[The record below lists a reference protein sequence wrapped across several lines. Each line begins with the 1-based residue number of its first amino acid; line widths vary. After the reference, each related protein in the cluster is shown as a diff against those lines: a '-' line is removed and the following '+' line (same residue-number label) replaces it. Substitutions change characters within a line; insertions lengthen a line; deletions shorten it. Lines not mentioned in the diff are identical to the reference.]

1 VSLPTVRRHFNPKD
15 ALVYLGWRIRN
26 DDDFT
31 RAVEDF
37 QRGFTLPG
45 LPALLVDGKCGPKT
59 KASLQASY
67 DRGKAGKSTASE
79 FFSYKEFACQCRG
92 RYIDCRRIRV
102 HRELLLGLNDYRRVV
117 GGPVAIVSG
126 YRCVRHN
133 AAIGGASSSQHVYGA
148 AADLGYRLSDR
159 AVARL
164 RRFAG
169 IGRNSRSKLVRHV
182 DVRHVSG
189 NNTTGGTPDRA
200 TLWNY

>member
-1 VSLPTVRRHFNPKD
+1 MGLPTVRRTFKPKD

-26 DDDFT
+26 DDDFE

-67 DRGKAGKSTASE
+67 DRGKAGKTTASE
-79 FFSYKEFACQCRG
+79 FFSYREFACQCRG
-92 RYIDCRRIRV
+92 KYVDCRRIRV
-102 HRELLLGLNDYRRVV
+102 HRELLLGLNDYRRLV
-117 GGPVAIVSG
+117 GPTSVVSG
-126 YRCVRHN
+126 YRCVRRN
-133 AAIGGASSSQHVYGA
+133 AAVGGASSSQHVYGS
-148 AADLGYRLSDR
+148 AADIACKLQTR
-159 AVARL
+159 AVLRL

-169 IGRNSRSKLVRHV
+169 LGHKGGLVRHV

-189 NNTTGGTPDRA
+189 VNTTGGTPDRPS
-200 TLWNY
+200 TWSY